1 MHDFIVPVTV
11 ADMIKSYLLRRHV
24 FCTWDQGIKRVE
36 YLFTCIQISR
46 LENDYSLSYS
56 LHSYQCSILSL
67 SKTNFF
73 LTRLFF
79 SHPLFPLLALIFEK
93 CELGTSTPR
102 DKTHPSNDICS
113 AESFTEDISHFARQ
127 VRTKTMRYYHPIF
140 YHFFYSQ
147 IGNHGCLMDC

>member
-36 YLFTCIQISR
+36 YLFTCIQISC
-46 LENDYSLSYS
+46 LEKWLFSPS

-73 LTRLFF
+73 VLTRLFF

-127 VRTKTMRYYHPIF
+127 VRTQNYAVSLIFLSPIF
-140 YHFFYSQ
+140 SAQ
-147 IGNHGCLMDC
+147 IGNHG